1 MPPLLNLPLP
11 RPAPPKPP
19 YRGRAQVFLF
29 LLCWSQ
35 DISPAPL
42 LLLVLSILESETER
56 ACFPRRRGRMGMVQQ
71 RKFRLSDM
79 IPNAWFYKLR
89 DMRPQGRGGV
99 GIHRRSSWAGCYKEV
114 LQRPPWNRGSS
125 ARWDVGEVDVQQPAE
140 DRLNREVGVQQ
151 PVAEVIEPP
160 NTPVKESCHSPLP
173 RRASYYYSTRDRED
187 PPPRRAMEAQ
197 SPTRRTRVGHASEGR
212 RHVSAPAPVHE
223 KEPVVDAPGSSC
235 RRRDI
240 CIKDDSGE
248 PRRPTVTGPP
258 DDGLDVKV
266 IASEK
271 EIIIDLRDDDTPERR
286 LRPIATKPATREPE
300 LNEPDG
306 SRAVDFAEVTVWDE
320 DEPERR
326 LRPIV
331 TRPARR
337 LPEPNEPE
345 GSHVDLTVTAR
356 ASSVSEKSSVSKPR
370 RSSVSSSSGRRRLKT
385 RAHSP
390 RLAATARR
398 GKPMGRNWRA
408 PAFAES
414 YAVVKMSGDPRK
426 DFLDSMEEMI
436 AEKGIR
442 HAADLEDLLACYLSL
457 NDAEQHDLIIEVF
470 EQVWM
475 SLANAKP

>member
-1 MPPLLNLPLP
+1 
-11 RPAPPKPP
+11 
-19 YRGRAQVFLF
+19 
-29 LLCWSQ
+29 
-35 DISPAPL
+35 
-42 LLLVLSILESETER
+42 
-56 ACFPRRRGRMGMVQQ
+56 MVQQ

-99 GIHRRSSWAGCYKEV
+99 GIHRRSSSAGCYKEV
-114 LQRPPWNRGSS
+114 LQQPSSTDRGSS
-125 ARWDVGEVDVQQPAE
+125 ARWSREVDVQQPAE
-140 DRLNREVGVQQ
+140 ALLDREVGVQVQQ
-151 PVAEVIEPP
+151 PVEVIEQPS
-160 NTPVKESCHSPLP
+160 TPVKGSSSHSPLP
-173 RRASYYYSTRDRED
+173 RRASYYYSTRDREVPLP
-187 PPPRRAMEAQ
+187 PPPRAKEAQ
-197 SPTRRTRVGHASEGR
+197 SPKGSSRRTTRVGH
-212 RHVSAPAPVHE
+212 APVHE
-223 KEPVVDAPGSSC
+223 KEPVVDAPGGSC

-240 CIKDDSGE
+240 CIKDDGDE

-271 EIIIDLRDDDTPERR
+271 QIIIDLRDDDTPERR
-286 LRPIATKPATREPE
+286 LRPIATKPARRQPEP
-300 LNEPDG
+300 NEPDG
-306 SRAVDFAEVTVWDE
+306 SHAVDFADVTVWDE
-320 DEPERR
+320 DKPERR
-326 LRPIV
+326 LRPIA

-345 GSHVDLTVTAR
+345 DSHVDLTAS
-356 ASSVSEKSSVSKPR
+356 ASSVLKKSSVSKPR
-370 RSSVSSSSGRRRLKT
+370 RSSVSPSSVRRRLKT

-390 RLAATARR
+390 RLDATARK
-398 GKPMGRNWRA
+398 GKPAGRNWTA
-408 PAFAES
+408 PAFAGS

-436 AEKGIR
+436 AAKGIR

-475 SLANAKP
+475 SLAKAKP